1 MKLTW
6 KKSYNGYLPPSLFM
20 ITLLAVLGLFIIW
33 PAINKILA
41 IKEEIEMEKVSLEN
55 KLSRGLNAKKIKEEL
70 LGIEN
75 SLSVLDVVFIQPNQE
90 LDLLGNIESLAAKNQ
105 VEVKLKP
112 NFAGQNIG
120 GNILRIPL
128 DIMADGN
135 FNNLISF
142 LNDLDSSPF
151 YYIGKELSFDAANNG
166 KTNLTINGEVYMK
179 KSMP

>member
-6 KKSYNGYLPPSLFM
+6 KKSYNGYLTPSLFM
-20 ITLLAVLGLFIIW
+20 IALLTVLGLFVIW

-41 IKEEIEMEKVSLEN
+41 IRAEIETEKANLEN
-55 KLSRGLNAKKIKEEL
+55 KLSLGLNAKKIKEEL
-70 LGIEN
+70 VGIEN
-75 SLSVLDVVFIQPNQE
+75 SLSVLDVAFIQPQQE

-112 NFAGQNIG
+112 NFTGQNIG

-128 DIMADGN
+128 DIEASGN

-142 LNDLDSSPF
+142 LNDLDGSSF
-151 YYIGKELSFDAANNG
+151 YYIGNELSFDVGSNQ
-166 KTNLTINGEVYMK
+166 KINLTINGEVYMK
-179 KSMP
+179 NPTP